1 MLLWT
6 LLCLFFT
13 SLHYFLFMLLVLLL
27 LLVLLQFLFI
37 LSMLLFLLVLLLL
50 FSVPPLD
57 VTHATAPAICFP
69 TGPAAP
75 MLCRNKLSTELTD
88 YGLIIIF
95 IYNLLSIIT

>member
-1 MLLWT
+1 
-6 LLCLFFT
+6 
-13 SLHYFLFMLLVLLL
+13 
-27 LLVLLQFLFI
+27 
-37 LSMLLFLLVLLLL
+37 MLLFLLVLLLL

-69 TGPAAP
+69 AGPAAP
-75 MLCRNKLSTELTD
+75 MLCRNKLPTALTD